1 MERQHLNLEGSG
13 TVVKRTVEYRSAE
26 REDMPRKPLDIRF
39 TDYPVW

>member
-1 MERQHLNLEGSG
+1 MREQRLNLERSG

-26 REDMPRKPLDIRF
+26 REDMPRKPLGKRF